1 MRTVLLKFI
10 PDFLMFFFTLPCY
23 NVYILFH
30 KLKHEKKPHLHVG
43 RIRWCS
49 WSCCEPPSNS
59 CSAHTSDSSPGPKKI
74 LGQTTTYIHLYFT
87 TKIYKYNP
95 KHFLFCININSDI
108 WKWSFILLWTFWG
121 VWQCMQSHC
130 GGVPN

>member
-1 MRTVLLKFI
+1 MTREFKI
-10 PDFLMFFFTLPCY
+10 SDSDFDQKNPLYMVMHPLFLIFLYLMLSLNFSNGNSSFKIYTRLFNVFFTLPCY

-49 WSCCEPPSNS
+49 WSCCEPRSNS
-59 CSAHTSDSSPGPKKI
+59 CSAHTSGSSPGPKKI

-87 TKIYKYNP
+87 TK
-95 KHFLFCININSDI
+95 
-108 WKWSFILLWTFWG
+108 T
-121 VWQCMQSHC
+121 
-130 GGVPN
+130 